1 MHVFPSPGRAVT
13 GQGEASSEILQGRA
27 RCVVVPSAP
36 VARYS
41 SPFFTFVFSFLLSR
55 SFAAGF
61 PLIGVLALAAGLLVV
76 GCTDFLTVA
85 GFCGSDLTFG
95 RSSARPLALPKGGCV
110 LDGPGFSEG
119 STAPGPRSSFL
130 FAGDCGCL
138 VIAVG

>member
-1 MHVFPSPGRAVT
+1 M
-13 GQGEASSEILQGRA
+13 
-27 RCVVVPSAP
+27 VPSCAL

-41 SPFFTFVFSFLLSR
+41 SPFFTFVFSSLLSR

-61 PLIGVLALAAGLLVV
+61 PLIGVLALGAGLLVV
-76 GCTDFLTVA
+76 GCVDFLTLA

-95 RSSARPLALPKGGCV
+95 RSSARPLALPKCDSV
-110 LDGPGFSEG
+110 LDGAGFSEG